1 MCNTLIRKDT
11 NNFIFLISSM
21 NLQNRSH
28 KPYFPFI
35 NYISAGKNSVT
46 ILKFH
51 YICCQY
57 TKTNAKDSVISTFFS
72 SETCSKVDK
81 LSKIPRINGFQVL
94 LSVILFTHSEPID
107 SCTKISWNKIF
118 QKQYIALTICC
129 TPWHF
134 HHFTFL

>member
-1 MCNTLIRKDT
+1 MLIRKDT

-21 NLQNRSH
+21 NLQNWSH

-35 NYISAGKNSVT
+35 NYISSGNNSVP

-51 YICCQY
+51 YICWQS
-57 TKTNAKDSVISTFFS
+57 TKTNAKDSVISTYFS
-72 SETCSKVDK
+72 SKTCSKVDK
-81 LSKIPRINGFQVL
+81 LSEIPRTNGFQVL
-94 LSVILFTHSEPID
+94 LSVILFTRSEPID
-107 SCTKISWNKIF
+107 TCTKISWNKIL

-134 HHFTFL
+134 QPFTFL